1 MLYQC
6 HCACCERAVEAG
18 QKQCSHCGS
27 HTIKSP
33 YSFWMCCILAC
44 LAAVIVFKVV
54 HVYLQDHQE
63 MPVQQSLLD
72 ILNQNN
78 KSGR

>member
-6 HCACCERAVEAG
+6 HCACCEQIVESTR
-18 QKQCSHCGS
+18 KECSNCGS
-27 HTIKSP
+27 HNIKSP
-33 YSFWMCCILAC
+33 YSLWMFCILAC

-54 HVYLQDHQE
+54 QVYLQDHQE

-72 ILNQNN
+72 VLNQNN
-78 KSGR
+78 KPSR

>member
-1 MLYQC
+1 M
-6 HCACCERAVEAG
+6 RAANGWLKLAKSNVVIVV
-18 QKQCSHCGS
+18 
-27 HTIKSP
+27 HTRLKAHIV
-33 YSFWMCCILAC
+33 FGCFAFLAC

-72 ILNQNN
+72 VLNQNN